1 MRGISGGM
9 LPLRQARH
17 YLFVR
22 SNCPHGVVDRDIYCV
37 ILLIIMA
44 RYMIKAAQD
53 WSDDNLSSNPGDLRT
68 EFNICK
74 GEYIVD
80 FSLSL
85 INKTGAYYVTRDIIR
100 HNPEFFAAQRYW
112 RLRLRSEP
120 RGVTRRLLGSAM
132 LLELAFP
139 LLGRMLH
146 RRGRPAATER
156 TLFLD
161 PLYVLFSG
169 VAAGDIVLCHD
180 VGPLTLPDAF
190 DRNTAERYREAYR
203 LISAA
208 RPGMVFVS
216 EASRLEF
223 VSLFGDDFRFLEVIP
238 LYTRTDSEWGDEV
251 APRDMKSPFL
261 LTVGALEV
269 RKNHQRSIAAFQ
281 RSGLRERG
289 FEFVMCG
296 PRGNDA
302 AAVERLVEETPGVRW
317 LGYLSDAELRWLYRH
332 AQGFVLPS
340 LLEGFGLPALEAA
353 KNGLVPL
360 ISAQGALLEAANAGA
375 ILVDPHSV
383 DAIADGMRQLVD
395 LTAAERARRIAQLQ
409 EHARSMSLERYIARW
424 RGLLASDMKASAKA
438 AARRA

>member
-1 MRGISGGM
+1 
-9 LPLRQARH
+9 
-17 YLFVR
+17 
-22 SNCPHGVVDRDIYCV
+22 
-37 ILLIIMA
+37 
-44 RYMIKAAQD
+44 MIKATED
-53 WSDDNLSSNPGDLRT
+53 WSDDNFSPNHDDLRNG
-68 EFNICK
+68 FDIHRR
-74 GEYIVD
+74 EYIVD

-85 INKTGAYYVTRDIIR
+85 INKTGAYYVTRDIVR
-100 HNPEFFAAQRYW
+100 HFPELFVAQRYW

-120 RGVTRRLLGSAM
+120 QGVTRRLLGTAM

-139 LLGRMLH
+139 LLSRMLH
-146 RRGRPAATER
+146 RRGNAISTER

-169 VAAGDIVLCHD
+169 VAPGDIVLCHD

-190 DRNTAERYREAYR
+190 DGNTAERYREAYR

-238 LYTRTDSEWGDEV
+238 LYTRTDSERGEDVE
-251 APRDMKSPFL
+251 PRDMKAPFL

-269 RKNHQRSIAAFQ
+269 RKNHQRSIEAFQ

-289 FEFVMCG
+289 FEYVLCG

-302 AAVERLVEETPGVRW
+302 AAVERLVDETPGVRW
-317 LGYLSDAELRWLYRH
+317 LGYLRDAELRWLYRH
-332 AQGFVLPS
+332 AKGFVLPS

-360 ISAQGALLEAANAGA
+360 ISSQGALLEAANAGA
-375 ILVDPHSV
+375 ILVDPRSV
-383 DAIADGMRQLVD
+383 DDIAAGMRQLVD
-395 LTAAERARRIAQLQ
+395 MTAAERTRRIAQLQ

-424 RGLLASDMKASAKA
+424 GGLLASDMKASAKPA
-438 AARRA
+438 AARV